1 MYSWWFSFLFLYL
14 IFFFQTLERQKT
26 LQEQKEYEMLM
37 HFYKQASQNP
47 YAAQNPY
54 AGFTPEQLKQF
65 GIYGQNQMDILNY
78 YQQQQQYTQ
87 YQQMF
92 QQMQKQAQYPPS
104 STSGNRKSQQSQ
116 ADMLQVT
123 KKNPWNRNVL
133 CRFWTIEVIIV
144 IFVKLLKADYY
155 IHFRKFKK
163 KSWKF
168 KRKIVFFFLP
178 SGNFVPWYDSW
189 KQLGIWKQKSMKSHC
204 TMY

>member
-1 MYSWWFSFLFLYL
+1 
-14 IFFFQTLERQKT
+14 
-26 LQEQKEYEMLM
+26 MLM

-123 KKNPWNRNVL
+123 PKKIREIAMCCVGFEP
-133 CRFWTIEVIIV
+133 
-144 IFVKLLKADYY
+144 LK
-155 IHFRKFKK
+155 
-163 KSWKF
+163 
-168 KRKIVFFFLP
+168 
-178 SGNFVPWYDSW
+178 
-189 KQLGIWKQKSMKSHC
+189 
-204 TMY
+204 

>member
-123 KKNPWNRNVL
+123 KKTPWNRNVL
-133 CRFWTIEVIIV
+133 CSFWTIKVIIV
-144 IFVKLLKADYY
+144 IFNVKLLKADYL
-155 IHFRKFKK
+155 K
-163 KSWKF
+163 
-168 KRKIVFFFLP
+168 
-178 SGNFVPWYDSW
+178 
-189 KQLGIWKQKSMKSHC
+189 
-204 TMY
+204 T

>member
-1 MYSWWFSFLFLYL
+1 
-14 IFFFQTLERQKT
+14 
-26 LQEQKEYEMLM
+26 MLM

-123 KKNPWNRNVL
+123 KKIREIAMCCVGFEP
-133 CRFWTIEVIIV
+133 
-144 IFVKLLKADYY
+144 LK
-155 IHFRKFKK
+155 
-163 KSWKF
+163 
-168 KRKIVFFFLP
+168 
-178 SGNFVPWYDSW
+178 
-189 KQLGIWKQKSMKSHC
+189 
-204 TMY
+204 